1 MDRIKN
7 RSPRGGGHVMQ
18 RTALQDHNTVFS
30 DGLDGPD
37 DILAVDSADIP
48 DINREA
54 ITRFIAELHSRGAPF
69 AASGE
74 LVLSYQDARFAGDKA
89 SFRHARYAI
98 GPQHAARMVE
108 DIIAL
113 AANPH
118 TNIYIEQRVVR
129 NGTNGR
135 GRKADTLAVLALV
148 DDDDAD
154 AGKGTTKL
162 PVQPTEV
169 IQTSAKNRQL
179 RYQFA
184 EPLSLEIADRIG
196 EKLRQVSRSDGCT
209 GTVTQPF
216 RVPGTLNWP
225 TKRKMA
231 ERGRSAIPFMVKNV
245 GGTGTAIDA
254 GDFEEILDSAL
265 PERVDARAEAGSGKR
280 DGDNAAGRQCRP
292 SFAHLS
298 HKQTNGLQYSGENID
313 RSQMWH
319 SICWRLF
326 RKGFSVDAVAEF
338 LQGCCEQYTQGIAAK
353 YSDRIKQEVQRSYEK
368 FAAEGSTTGFSAGRP
383 NGPAYPRVSDGK
395 IKEKSPANVKA
406 FLDWRGA
413 HPFRDVFAGETY
425 IEMDDKCRRFDDAVL
440 RELWLLN
447 SDFGHTPTK
456 NYFEDVV
463 ENLARLDQRHP
474 VIIYLDSLTLDG
486 RSRLDT
492 WLTDYFGAD
501 DTPLTRALG
510 RKTLIAAVRRLRQP
524 GVKFDQMLV
533 LEGSQ
538 GAGKSRAL
546 RALAGDSWFTDN
558 LEIGAD
564 TKRIIE
570 NTAGKWIVEVAE
582 LSGMNRRDVEHVKA
596 MLSRQTDDCR
606 LAYDRKT
613 TKAPR
618 QFIMIG
624 TTNASAYLLDDTG
637 GRRFWPVKVADVID
651 CDGLARDRDQLWAEA
666 VAAEAKGEA
675 LFLPEELRPQAKEAQ
690 ASRQISHPWREKLET
705 LLDGREGII
714 VKDHLYAAL
723 DIETGRLNKTVA
735 GEIANHLTP
744 LGWTA
749 TRLRHPDP
757 KLGRVHVFR
766 RGQGES
772 WLEVVVERD
781 PNRPDNRRAYIKTA
795 DRAFAGEHDPF
806 NRRAAGGAT

>member
-7 RSPRGGGHVMQ
+7 RGLRGGVRVMQ
-18 RTALQDHNTVFS
+18 RTAPQDHNTVFS

-48 DINREA
+48 DINRGV
-54 ITRFIAELHSRGAPF
+54 IATFVDQLHVIAQPF
-69 AASGE
+69 AAGGE
-74 LVLSYQDARFAGDKA
+74 LILCHQDARYVEDTW
-89 SFRHARYAI
+89 SFRSARYAI
-98 GPQHAARMVE
+98 GPQHAARMGE

-129 NGTNGR
+129 KATNGR
-135 GRKADTLAVLALV
+135 GKKADTLAVVALV

-154 AGKGTTKL
+154 AAKGTTEL
-162 PVQPTEV
+162 PVQATEV
-169 IQTSAKNRQL
+169 IQTSARNRQL

-196 EKLRQVSRSDGCT
+196 KKLRQVSRSDGCT
-209 GTVTQPF
+209 GTITQPF

-225 TKRKMA
+225 TKRKIA
-231 ERGRSAIPFMVKNV
+231 ERGRSAIPFIVKNV
-245 GGTGTAIDA
+245 GGTGMAIDA
-254 GDFEEILDSAL
+254 DDFEEIIDFVLR
-265 PERVDARAEAGSGKR
+265 ERADARAEVGSAKR
-280 DGDNAAGRQCRP
+280 DGGNAAGREYRP

-298 HKQTNGLQYSGENID
+298 HRQTNALQCSGENID

-326 RKGFSVDAVAEF
+326 RKDFSVDAVAEF
-338 LQGCCEQYTQGIAAK
+338 LQGCCEEYPQGITAK
-353 YSDRIKQEVQRSYEK
+353 YADRIKQEVQRSYDKLEAK
-368 FAAEGSTTGFSAGRP
+368 GATTGFSAGGRP
-383 NGPAYPRVSDGK
+383 NRPAYPRVSAKGK
-395 IKEKSPANVKA
+395 IEEKSPANVKA

-413 HPFRDVFAGETY
+413 HPYRDIFAGETY
-425 IEMDDKCRRFDDAVL
+425 IEMDGRSRRFDDAVL

-447 SDFGHTPTK
+447 CDFGHTPTK
-456 NYFEDVV
+456 NYFEDVA

-474 VIIYLDSLTLDG
+474 VISYLDSLTWDG

-492 WLTDYFGAD
+492 WLTDYFGAA
-501 DTPLTRALG
+501 DTPLTQALG
-510 RKTLIAAVRRLRQP
+510 HKTLIAAVRRLRQP

-546 RALAGDSWFTDN
+546 RALAGDNWFTDN

-596 MLSRQTDDCR
+596 MLSRQTDECR

-613 TKAPR
+613 TQAPR

-637 GRRFWPVKVADVID
+637 GRRFWPVKVADVIA

-666 VAAEAKGEA
+666 VVAEAKGEA

-690 ASRQISHPWREKLET
+690 ASRQISHPWRERLEV
-705 LLDGREGII
+705 LLDGHEGII
-714 VKDHLYAAL
+714 VKEDIYAAL
-723 DIETGRLNKTVA
+723 EIETGRLNKTVA
-735 GEIANHLTP
+735 GEIANHLTQ

-749 TRLRHPDP
+749 ARLRHPD
-757 KLGRVHVFR
+757 KKSGRPHVFR
-766 RGQGES
+766 RGEGEN
-772 WLEVVVERD
+772 WLQVVMEPD
-781 PNRPDNRRAYIKTA
+781 TKRPRAYIKT
-795 DRAFAGEHDPF
+795 DGRASAGEHDPF
-806 NRRAAGGAT
+806 RRCVAGGAA

>member
-1 MDRIKN
+1 MDCIKN
-7 RSPRGGGHVMQ
+7 RGLRGGVRVMQ
-18 RTALQDHNTVFS
+18 RTAPQDHNTVFS

-37 DILAVDSADIP
+37 DILAVDSAQIP
-48 DINREA
+48 DINRDVIEA
-54 ITRFIAELHSRGAPF
+54 FVDQLHAGAEPF
-69 AASGE
+69 PADGE
-74 LVLSYQDARFAGDKA
+74 LILCHQDARYVEDKW
-89 SFRHARYAI
+89 SFRNARYAI

-129 NGTNGR
+129 QGTNRR

-148 DDDDAD
+148 VDDDTDAV
-154 AGKGTTKL
+154 KGTTEL
-162 PVQPTEV
+162 PVQPTEA
-169 IQTSAKNRQL
+169 IQTSPKNRQL

-184 EPLSLEIADRIG
+184 DPLAPEIADRIG
-196 EKLRQVSRSDGCT
+196 KKLRQVSRSDGCT
-209 GTVTQPF
+209 GTITQPF

-225 TKRKMA
+225 TKRKVA
-231 ERGRSAIPFMVKNV
+231 ERGRSAIPFVVKNV
-245 GGTGTAIDA
+245 GGTGVAIDA
-254 GDFEEILDSAL
+254 GDFEEILDFAL
-265 PERVDARAEAGSGKR
+265 RERADAEACSGKR
-280 DGDNAAGRQCRP
+280 DGSNAGGRQYRP

-298 HKQTNGLQYSGENID
+298 HNQRYALQHSGENID

-326 RKGFSVDAVAEF
+326 RKGFSVDGVAGF
-338 LQGCCEQYTQGIAAK
+338 LHECCEKYPQGIAAK
-353 YSDRIKQEVQRSYEK
+353 YAVRIKQEVQRSYDK
-368 FAAEGSTTGFSAGRP
+368 FEAMGSTTESSTSTGSRP
-383 NGPAYPRVSDGK
+383 NSRRPDYPKVSLKGK
-395 IKEKSPANVKA
+395 IIEKSPANVKA

-413 HPFRDVFAGETY
+413 HPYRDIFAGETH
-425 IEMDDKCRRFDDAVL
+425 IEMDGRSRRLDDAVL

-447 SDFGHTPTK
+447 CDFDHTPTK

-474 VIIYLDSLTLDG
+474 VITYLDSLKWDG

-492 WLTDYFGAD
+492 WLTDYFGAAD
-501 DTPLTRALG
+501 ALLTRALG
-510 RKTLIAAVRRLRQP
+510 RKTLIAAVRLRQP
-524 GVKFDQMLV
+524 GEKFDQMLV

-538 GAGKSRAL
+538 GAGKSMGL
-546 RALAGDSWFTDN
+546 RALAGDAWFTDN

-596 MLSRQTDDCR
+596 MLSRQIGECR

-624 TTNASAYLLDDTG
+624 TNASAYLLDDTG
-637 GRRFWPVKVADVID
+637 GHRFWPAKVADVID
-651 CDGLARDRDQLWAEA
+651 CDRLARDRDQLWAEA

-690 ASRQISHPWREKLET
+690 EARQISHPWREKL
-705 LLDGREGII
+705 
-714 VKDHLYAAL
+714 
-723 DIETGRLNKTVA
+723 A
-735 GEIANHLTP
+735 GHNP
-744 LGWTA
+744 Q
-749 TRLRHPDP
+749 R
-757 KLGRVHVFR
+757 
-766 RGQGES
+766 
-772 WLEVVVERD
+772 
-781 PNRPDNRRAYIKTA
+781 
-795 DRAFAGEHDPF
+795 
-806 NRRAAGGAT
+806 